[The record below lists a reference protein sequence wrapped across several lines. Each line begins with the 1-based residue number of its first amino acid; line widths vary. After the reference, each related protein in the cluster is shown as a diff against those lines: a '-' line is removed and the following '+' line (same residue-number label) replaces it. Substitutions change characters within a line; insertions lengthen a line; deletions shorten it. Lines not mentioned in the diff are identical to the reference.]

1 MSSLTFSLFIF
12 IITGKVI
19 KSYKSKN
26 AVIKSYKSKNDRSL
40 TCRTTIRLHL
50 LLGKIPYTYIS
61 RQDSV
66 STILD
71 EYTAAEPTRQIFLIT
86 GVRGCGK
93 TVLMTSVS
101 QALERE
107 GWIVVR
113 LNPARN
119 YLDELCMRLSEK
131 STGIPDITD
140 RGFEVSVMGSG
151 FSIGS
156 TDSLD
161 NVGKINRLLSRLKK
175 NNKRVLITIDE
186 VQNDSN
192 LKEFALQ
199 FQIFLTEDYPVFLIM
214 TGLYEDLYDIQ
225 NASGMTFLLRAPKVY
240 PEPLGIVP
248 ITLEYKRIFG
258 LEQEKARQLASITKG
273 YAFAFQVLGSLY
285 WEYRSSL
292 SQQEILEKFD
302 TILEE
307 QVYRKI
313 WEKLSDQDR
322 AVIQQLLDHEEIKV
336 QELRAALHMS
346 SSKFSVYRDRL
357 LKRGILNAPKYGY
370 LALALPRF
378 SNIARL
384 YLD

>member
-1 MSSLTFSLFIF
+1 M
-12 IITGKVI
+12 
-19 KSYKSKN
+19 
-26 AVIKSYKSKNDRSL
+26 

-71 EYTAAEPTRQIFLIT
+71 EYIAAEPTRQIFLIT

-151 FSIGS
+151 FSTGS

-199 FQIFLTEDYPVFLIM
+199 FQINLF
-214 TGLYEDLYDIQ
+214 
-225 NASGMTFLLRAPKVY
+225 R
-240 PEPLGIVP
+240 
-248 ITLEYKRIFG
+248 
-258 LEQEKARQLASITKG
+258 
-273 YAFAFQVLGSLY
+273 
-285 WEYRSSL
+285 
-292 SQQEILEKFD
+292 
-302 TILEE
+302 
-307 QVYRKI
+307 
-313 WEKLSDQDR
+313 
-322 AVIQQLLDHEEIKV
+322 
-336 QELRAALHMS
+336 
-346 SSKFSVYRDRL
+346 
-357 LKRGILNAPKYGY
+357 
-370 LALALPRF
+370 
-378 SNIARL
+378 
-384 YLD
+384 

>member
-1 MSSLTFSLFIF
+1 MPDHNPFTLTF
-12 IITGKVI
+12 
-19 KSYKSKN
+19 
-26 AVIKSYKSKNDRSL
+26 
-40 TCRTTIRLHL
+40 
-50 LLGKIPYTYIS
+50 GKIPYTYIS

-384 YLD
+384 YLDMMIGESGCWRRCHRRDLYPYLEDKFLSVKAFRSK

>member
-1 MSSLTFSLFIF
+1 MPDHNPFTLTF
-12 IITGKVI
+12 
-19 KSYKSKN
+19 
-26 AVIKSYKSKNDRSL
+26 
-40 TCRTTIRLHL
+40 
-50 LLGKIPYTYIS
+50 GKIPYTYIS

-151 FSIGS
+151 FSKGS

-175 NNKRVLITIDE
+175 NKKRVLITIDE

-199 FQIFLTEDYPVFLIM
+199 FQIFLTEDFPVFLIM

-336 QELRAALHMS
+336 QELRA
-346 SSKFSVYRDRL
+346 
-357 LKRGILNAPKYGY
+357 LNTPKYGY
-370 LALALPRF
+370 LSIALPRF

-384 YLD
+384 YLE

>member
-1 MSSLTFSLFIF
+1 MPDHNPFTLTF
-12 IITGKVI
+12 
-19 KSYKSKN
+19 
-26 AVIKSYKSKNDRSL
+26 
-40 TCRTTIRLHL
+40 
-50 LLGKIPYTYIS
+50 GKIPYTYIS

-71 EYTAAEPTRQIFLIT
+71 EYTAVEPTRQIFLIT

-161 NVGKINRLLSRLKK
+161 NVGKINRFLSRLKK
-175 NNKRVLITIDE
+175 NSKRVLITIDE
-186 VQNDSN
+186 GQNDSN

-199 FQIFLTEDYPVFLIM
+199 FQINL
-214 TGLYEDLYDIQ
+214 
-225 NASGMTFLLRAPKVY
+225 
-240 PEPLGIVP
+240 
-248 ITLEYKRIFG
+248 
-258 LEQEKARQLASITKG
+258 
-273 YAFAFQVLGSLY
+273 FQ
-285 WEYRSSL
+285 
-292 SQQEILEKFD
+292 
-302 TILEE
+302 
-307 QVYRKI
+307 
-313 WEKLSDQDR
+313 
-322 AVIQQLLDHEEIKV
+322 
-336 QELRAALHMS
+336 
-346 SSKFSVYRDRL
+346 
-357 LKRGILNAPKYGY
+357 
-370 LALALPRF
+370 
-378 SNIARL
+378 
-384 YLD
+384 